1 MDRPLLAKT
10 TENRQAAQP
19 RRETQYRRVESTA
32 VQTEDGSLEAKP
44 FKSLCQIKADQK
56 KLATL
61 DLIKKLYLSE
71 EVRAQ
76 V

>member
-1 MDRPLLAKT
+1 M
-10 TENRQAAQP
+10 QP

-32 VQTEDGSLEAKP
+32 VQTEDASLEAKP
-44 FKSLCQIKADQK
+44 FKSLRQIKADQK
-56 KLATL
+56 KPATL